1 MPEIGQS
8 ASASAKGQ
16 IGLLNIDGGV
26 SLSPKFQTS
35 GFVGSILAPISAR
48 RSAKAVKEINDAVAE
63 SMSTYMALSPTV
75 TAERAYVMAMTGLIC
90 TERQADNLLAV
101 LNAAANSA
109 RDGSD
114 PSSIP
119 QSTRDKIL
127 LGAFEADDEE
137 VRAMWKSVILGEI
150 DSPGRFSKRALSILS
165 VIGSDEGRS
174 FAKVCSLC
182 AGGKNSDGSPR
193 PLVPCIYIDPS
204 GTSYCDGAIGFS
216 EISEL
221 ANLGLLVR
229 DASQHY
235 ERETFFGLC
244 IGDHV
249 LLPSEKLTKRIR
261 VGDVTFTKAGE
272 ELSTLCEIRTFPN
285 LSRRLEEK
293 FSTYGITL
301 VDLYGKNPVDRFPK
315 YLLDLIQDSERG
327 EVLAG
332 MRDIGRSSDLIWHE
346 I

>member
-1 MPEIGQS
+1 MPEINQN

-16 IGLLNIDGGV
+16 VGLLNIDGGL

-35 GFVGSILAPISAR
+35 GFVGGILAPYSAR
-48 RSAKAVKEINDAVAE
+48 RSAKAAKEINDAVAE

-75 TAERAYVMAMTGLIC
+75 TAERAYIMAMTGLMC

-137 VRAMWKSVILGEI
+137 VRAMWKSVILGEA
-150 DSPGRFSKRALSILS
+150 DSPGKFSKRALSILS
-165 VIGSDEGRS
+165 IIESDEGRS

-182 AGGKNSDGSPR
+182 AGGKNDNGTPK
-193 PLVPCIYIDPS
+193 PLMPCIFIDPS
-204 GTSYCDGAIGFS
+204 GTSYCNGAISFS

-221 ANLGLLVR
+221 VNLGLLVR
-229 DASQHY
+229 DTSQRY
-235 ERETFFGLC
+235 EQGTFFCLC
-244 IGDHV
+244 VGDHT
-249 LLPSEKLTKRIR
+249 LLPSERLAKEIR
-261 VGDVTFTKAGE
+261 FGDVTFTKAGE
-272 ELSTLCEIRTFPN
+272 ELSTLCEIGTYPN
-285 LSRRLEEK
+285 LSHRLEEK

-301 VDLYGKNPVDRFPK
+301 VDLYGRNPVDHYPE
-315 YLLDLIQDSERG
+315 YLLDLIQDSERD
-327 EVLAG
+327 EVLAQ
-332 MRDIGRSSDLIWHE
+332 MREHCPKL
-346 I
+346 